1 MCRLC
6 EKTVVNFAQPG
17 LREKERLDGA
27 RAEAMGVQ
35 GFKDGPRPLLHGAE
49 SYKTVII

>member
-6 EKTVVNFAQPG
+6 EKTVGNFAQPG
-17 LREKERLDGA
+17 LREEERVDGA
-27 RAEAMGVQ
+27 FAEAMGVQ
-35 GFKDGPRPLLHGAE
+35 GFKDPGPLLHGPE

>member
-6 EKTVVNFAQPG
+6 EKSVGNFAQPG
-17 LREKERLDGA
+17 LREEERVDGA

-35 GFKDGPRPLLHGAE
+35 GFKDGPGPILHGAE
-49 SYKTVII
+49 SYKTVVI